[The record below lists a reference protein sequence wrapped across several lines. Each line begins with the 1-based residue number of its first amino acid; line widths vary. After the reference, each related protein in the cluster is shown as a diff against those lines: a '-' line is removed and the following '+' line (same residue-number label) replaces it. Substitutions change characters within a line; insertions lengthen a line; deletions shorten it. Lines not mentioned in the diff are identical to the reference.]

1 MFNIF
6 SLGLYKLE
14 ALYLLLYQSLF
25 CSFGAKILSPST
37 GIIYNDEM
45 DDFSS
50 PNITNDF
57 NLPPSPHNF
66 IRPGKRPQSSM
77 CPSILIDKNDE
88 VQIVAGAAGGT
99 KITTSTAFVIKLKVL
114 IQ

>member
-1 MFNIF
+1 M
-6 SLGLYKLE
+6 
-14 ALYLLLYQSLF
+14 
-25 CSFGAKILSPST
+25 SPST

-50 PNITNDF
+50 PNITNEF

-77 CPSILIDKNDE
+77 CPVI
-88 VQIVAGAAGGT
+88 IVDNEGKARIIAGAAGGT
-99 KITTSTAFVIKLKVL
+99 KITTSTASVSL
-114 IQ
+114 